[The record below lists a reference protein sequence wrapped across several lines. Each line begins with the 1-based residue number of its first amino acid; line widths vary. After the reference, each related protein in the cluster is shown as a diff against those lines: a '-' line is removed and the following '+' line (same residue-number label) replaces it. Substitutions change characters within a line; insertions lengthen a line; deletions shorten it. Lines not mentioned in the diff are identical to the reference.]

1 MTAGIA
7 VLYLLGMLAVGLW
20 AARRT
25 RNAGDYFVAGRSLGL
40 WVTGLAAMSA
50 AFSGFVFMGGPGLM
64 GRIGVGSLFIVI
76 PVGFTAA
83 LICRVM
89 ARRLRLLAEVR
100 TLYTIP
106 DAIQARYDSRVATGL
121 SAVAVRIGA
130 IGYLG
135 VQILAAG
142 RLIEV
147 VFHTRES
154 FGAWS
159 LPLAV
164 FLGLTIVL
172 IYSVAGGMLAGV
184 YTDLIQGALMMV
196 VAMVVFGYA
205 LSAGGGWNGIVDSIA
220 ADSRYGESFLN
231 PLGRIPLFQA
241 FGFFFVFGI
250 GALGQPH
257 VLHKFYM
264 LKDPRQLRWMPWI
277 FGGGQSLC
285 LLIWLGVGLVVPALV
300 AQGKMA
306 IPERL
311 DDTALLF
318 LTGFTPELVA
328 GLALA
333 GVMAAIM
340 STSDSFVNIGAAA
353 LVRDLPKALG
363 RTPATG
369 LTPARIA
376 TVAIGL
382 AAACLALWTDDLI
395 ALLGSYAFG
404 IFAAGL
410 TPVLAV
416 GLHWKRVTPAAAAAS
431 IAVGTLLSVAPQL
444 VTWLPWADGVMPS
457 AVALCASFLT
467 LFVVTL
473 ATRPAALA
481 PDVAAV
487 MEK

>member
-7 VLYLLGMLAVGLW
+7 IVYLLGMLAVGVW

-25 RNAGDYFVAGRSLGL
+25 RSAGDFFIAGGRLGL

-50 AFSGFVFMGGPGLM
+50 AFSGFVFLGGPGLM
-64 GRIGVGSLFIVI
+64 GKIGGGSLFIVI
-76 PVGFTAA
+76 PVGFTSV

-100 TLYTIP
+100 TLYTLP
-106 DAIQARYDSRVATGL
+106 DAVEARYGSRTAAGL
-121 SAVAVRIGA
+121 AALTVLAGTV
-130 IGYLG
+130 GYLG

-142 RLIEV
+142 RLIEL

-154 FGAWS
+154 LGSWS
-159 LPLAV
+159 FPVAV
-164 FLGLTIVL
+164 ALGLGVVL
-172 IYSVAGGMLAGV
+172 AYSTAGGMLAGV
-184 YTDLIQGALMMV
+184 YTDVIQGALMLL
-196 VAMVVFGYA
+196 VAVAVFGYA
-205 LSAGGGWNGIVDSIA
+205 VSAGGGWGGILDSIA
-220 ADSRYGESFLN
+220 GDPRYGGSFLD

-277 FGGGQSLC
+277 FGGGQALC
-285 LLIWLGVGLVVPALV
+285 LLIWLGVGLAVPALV
-300 AQGKMA
+300 AQGRM
-306 IPERL
+306 PLPGHL
-311 DDTALLF
+311 DDSALLF
-318 LTGFTPELVA
+318 LTGFTPEIVA

-353 LVRDLPKALG
+353 LVRDLPRALG
-363 RTPATG
+363 RKPSERLG
-369 LTPARIA
+369 PARIA
-376 TVAIGL
+376 TVGIGL
-382 AAACLALWTDDLI
+382 AAAFLAFWTDDLI
-395 ALLGSYAFG
+395 ALLGTYAFG

-410 TPVLAV
+410 TPALAV
-416 GLHWKRVTPAAAAAS
+416 GLHWKRVTPAAASAS
-431 IAVGTLLSVAPQL
+431 IAVGALLSAAPRL
-444 VTWLPWADGVMPS
+444 TTWLPWADGVLPS

-467 LFVVTL
+467 LFAVTL
-473 ATRPAALA
+473 ATRPAPLP
-481 PDVAAV
+481 PDVDTV
-487 MEK
+487 MDL